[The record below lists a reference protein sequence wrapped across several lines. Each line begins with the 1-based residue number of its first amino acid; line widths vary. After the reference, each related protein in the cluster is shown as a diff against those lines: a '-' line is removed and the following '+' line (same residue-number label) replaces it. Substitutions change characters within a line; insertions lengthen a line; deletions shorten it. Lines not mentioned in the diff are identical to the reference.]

1 MPDVTRPPM
10 TMPTRRNGLPG
21 GAVLAALAL
30 LVWAGRA
37 AAEPPDDKPEFQAA
51 AANKPV
57 LTMDQRTDVGAAS
70 LFLAGFPTGTEG
82 LGELALLSAGEYDR
96 FWTFWDPNV
105 VRAVAPEVLAHVKD
119 RTALTQEI
127 GDQEQDAYFWMLFY
141 ANRTSP
147 QALDEAAK
155 KNADVDWVHLFQEPR
170 NYRGDIV
177 HFDGKLVRLRKFD
190 PQPMAAQAG
199 VKDYYEGCMF
209 VDLQEN
215 DPLFFVITE
224 LPKGLEPGDHLDVK
238 VGFSGY
244 FFKIFRYTAGDTKKT
259 KMDRLAPLCIG
270 RTLTLAPV
278 AAAEDTPADPSWVAW
293 LGPAFFGVIG
303 VTVALLFGLGFWFRR
318 SDHRVRG
325 RLTAIRH
332 GEFIDPPPEEG
343 PGAAGNPPK
352 TEM

>member
-1 MPDVTRPPM
+1 MPDVTRPQK
-10 TMPTRRNGLPG
+10 TTPTRRNRLPV

-30 LVWAGRA
+30 LAWAGRI
-37 AAEPPDDKPEFQAA
+37 AAEPPDDQPELQAA

-70 LFLAGFPTGTEG
+70 LFMGGFPTGTEG
-82 LGELALLSAGEYDR
+82 LDELALLSAGEYHR

-119 RTALTQEI
+119 RTVLTQEI

-147 QALDEAAK
+147 RALDEAAK
-155 KNADVDWVHLFQEPR
+155 KNNVDWVHLFQGPR
-170 NYRGDIV
+170 DYRGDVV
-177 HFDGKLVRLRKFD
+177 HFDGKLVRLRQFD

-199 VKDYYEGCMF
+199 VKNYYEGCMF

-224 LPKGLEPGDHLDVK
+224 LPKGLEPGDHLDK
-238 VGFSGY
+238 RVGFSGY

-270 RTLTLAPV
+270 RTLTLAPAAV
-278 AAAEDTPADPSWVAW
+278 AEEAPADPSWATW

-303 VTVALLFGLGFWFRR
+303 VTVALLFAVGYWFRR
-318 SDHRVRG
+318 SDRRVRG

-332 GEFIDPPPEEG
+332 PEFINPPPEEG
-343 PGAAGNPPK
+343 PGAGGNPPN
-352 TEM
+352 TET